1 MQGEKRYKPKMMYQ
15 LHLDDLVL
23 RDNFRWKLDA
33 APEIIVQKIFML
45 SKRFFDV
52 PAFFNYAMA
61 DGIFELLKN
70 TKNGIF
76 DFKDRIGKNFDDFQ
90 LSLFPD

>member
-1 MQGEKRYKPKMMYQ
+1 
-15 LHLDDLVL
+15 
-23 RDNFRWKLDA
+23 
-33 APEIIVQKIFML
+33 ML